1 MPLPDIL
8 KRRISR
14 KDEENKTRPK
24 LKLPL
29 EGFEV
34 DQTDHK
40 DNNNAGI
47 ELVTCIQDILERNV
61 ALGYF
66 IQYLNASKNTS
77 LIKFWLDITSFKAA
91 SSSSNSQES
100 DKVLS
105 PGTDSLDSGIHSQY
119 SEKSTSPLTE
129 DAVQIYQRYVAP
141 DCPYPIN
148 LTIDL
153 KQDIV
158 HGICAEDGQVDFSC
172 FDPAKNHVFQTF
184 ERIHYPDFMRSAFYA
199 KHQLE
204 VFAEGSGVTIQGLLH
219 NDLLLF
225 YFMEFMETEGKSE
238 RSLLEFWMT
247 ANNYQKNQ
255 DIQQSDA
262 MLIYEKFIS
271 LQASNPLGFSNAL
284 RSTVEESICS
294 PNGATNQCFDQ
305 ALFAVEKVLE
315 KNFMSKFLNSSLF
328 SKYLN
333 ELSSTIET
341 SGIRQRSVSGSSLN
355 TTCSSE
361 TISSSTTATP
371 QGISSRNT
379 LLASTSSSNRTPGRR
394 NRSPDFLD
402 KTTESDFLWRRK
414 QTLLTNIGQVD
425 HFGRYTS
432 CLDLPPDV
440 QQKKEVISG
449 MEPNM
454 KAKITKAVRKI
465 MTNDDMEKLKE
476 EMAWQMA
483 ELIVTDVINR
493 PKYPPNDE
501 EILSS
506 LGAPS
511 TPSKSQAYRKISS

>member
-14 KDEENKTRPK
+14 KDEEIKSKPK

-34 DQTDHK
+34 DQNDHK
-40 DNNNAGI
+40 DIHGI
-47 ELVTCIQDILERNV
+47 ELVTCIEDILEKNV

-91 SSSSNSQES
+91 SSNSQES
-100 DKVLS
+100 EKVLS
-105 PGTDSLDSGIHSQY
+105 PGTDSLDSGFT
-119 SEKSTSPLTE
+119 EKSSPLTE

-172 FDPAKNHVFQTF
+172 FDLAKVHVFQTF
-184 ERIHYPDFMRSAFYA
+184 ELIYPDFIRSAFYA

-247 ANNYQKNQ
+247 ANNYAKNQ

-284 RSTVEESICS
+284 RSTIEESICS

-305 ALFAVEKVLE
+305 ALLAVEKVLE

-361 TISSSTTATP
+361 TISSMTATP
-371 QGISSRNT
+371 SQGISSRNT
-379 LLASTSSSNRTPGRR
+379 LLASTSTRKSSR

-440 QQKKEVISG
+440 QQKKEVLG
-449 MEPNM
+449 TMEPNM

-501 EILSS
+501 EILNS